1 MGCAELAGRAAQA
14 VPAGQQTRTTTSGR
28 ADHTTTMVPSHALHC
43 IVLRCVALCWCLH
56 VVVVVHAEQSRC
68 QRAGIRRGGTIRAAA
83 WSAGVPAACQPQH
96 HLPPGRLSLRS
107 AAASCLLLG
116 RGRAATAG
124 PPLSWSVPSSS
135 ASCCPQPKASAA
147 ALLLPLSC
155 AAARTAAVAAACAPA
170 LNPSLCIK
178 PGKERQ
184 SAQRH
189 P

>member
-14 VPAGQQTRTTTSGR
+14 VPAGQQTCPPPVGGLTTRPQWSLHMR
-28 ADHTTTMVPSHALHC
+28 CIALC
-43 IVLRCVALCWCLH
+43 CVALCWCLH
-56 VVVVVHAEQSRC
+56 VVVVHAEQSRC

-96 HLPPGRLSLRS
+96 HLPHGRLSLRS